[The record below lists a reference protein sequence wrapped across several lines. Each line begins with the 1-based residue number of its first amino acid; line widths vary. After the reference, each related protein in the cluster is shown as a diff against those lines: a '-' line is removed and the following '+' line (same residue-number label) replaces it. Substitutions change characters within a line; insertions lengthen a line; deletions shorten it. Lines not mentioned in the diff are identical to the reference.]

1 MTFQN
6 AHSALQSE
14 PRNARNACF
23 EERNG
28 APTSENENACGNKN
42 RSDND
47 YRNKRWNG
55 SDSMHDTA
63 ADLQTHTIDTASGQ
77 FAPASVSE
85 ERVKCIFSNI
95 ARKYGL
101 FNTCSSFGTYRLWL
115 KALVDYA
122 PITHAD
128 AVLDIAGGTGDVSF
142 CVARK
147 KKPAS
152 IVCSDLVPEMLAV
165 AKERYQQ
172 HYSTLTPIDFQV
184 VDAQHMPFDDASFDC
199 VTVAYGIRNMPD
211 RKRALQ
217 EIRRVLKPGGACVC
231 LEFSHPHNKLWR
243 ALYEFYLRH
252 NIPLWGKFITGD
264 RDGFVYLAQS
274 IHAFP
279 GQKEFAQLFEE
290 SGFKDVTWKNC
301 AGGIAAIH
309 RAFKPR
315 EEA

>member
-1 MTFQN
+1 MTSHSTQN
-6 AHSALQSE
+6 MPHDPHQHTKDAFFDTNDTKPTRLHGHNASAKQAEHS
-14 PRNARNACF
+14 
-23 EERNG
+23 
-28 APTSENENACGNKN
+28 
-42 RSDND
+42 
-47 YRNKRWNG
+47 
-55 SDSMHDTA
+55 HI
-63 ADLQTHTIDTASGQ
+63 HTIDTASGTP
-77 FAPASVSE
+77 APASVSE

-115 KALVDYA
+115 HALVDYA

-128 AVLDIAGGTGDVSF
+128 TVLDIAGGTGDVSF

-147 KKPAS
+147 KKPAR
-152 IVCSDLVPEMLAV
+152 IVCSDLVPEMLDV
-165 AKERYQQ
+165 AKERYQR
-172 HYSTLTPIDFQV
+172 HYSKRAPIDFHI
-184 VDAQHMPFDDASFDC
+184 VDAQNIPYADNSFEC

-211 RKRALQ
+211 RKCALQ

-264 RDGFVYLAQS
+264 AEGFVYLAQS

-279 GQKEFAQLFEE
+279 AQQEFAHLFEE
-290 SGFKDVTWKNC
+290 SGFERVTWKNC

-309 RAFKPR
+309 RAFKPC